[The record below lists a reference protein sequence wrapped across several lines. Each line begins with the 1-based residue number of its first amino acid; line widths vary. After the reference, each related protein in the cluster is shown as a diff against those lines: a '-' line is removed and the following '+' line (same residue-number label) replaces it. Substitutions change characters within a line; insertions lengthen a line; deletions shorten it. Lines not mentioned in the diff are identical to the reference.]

1 MFESRT
7 EGRVNPLS
15 YFVALLSLVAL
26 VLFGAWAANA
36 DAKSN
41 KGPKPTPMIFVHGQ
55 SGSAQQFESDA
66 MRFTSNGFPQNR
78 IFAYEYDTNEGTND
92 LALANLD
99 PFIEMVM
106 SKTGSDKVDIL
117 AHSRGTSVMHA
128 YLDTPERAA
137 AVRKYVNFDGRSAD
151 SPPGGVPTLAVW
163 GEPFSMGSEPGEIV
177 GAKNVRY
184 PEKSHTEVT
193 TSKQAFGEVYKFLVG
208 KKAKTKNVVPEPPGQ
223 VTVAGRASD
232 FPANTGIEGGTLKV
246 YELVAK
252 TGQRKSGKP
261 VYKKSLDASGNFGPF
276 KVNGKKR
283 YEFAVDQPESTTIHN
298 YPEPFEHDDH
308 FYRVLSAPALV
319 PFLDGSPNHTNVT
332 VTRMREFRGDQ
343 TGPGANDKL
352 ELNGVNVVND
362 VSAPRSGRILAMF
375 NLDRGSDG
383 MSDLGTVLFPF
394 SVLTFLSG
402 QDYYMP
408 ASADAS
414 GKIAVK
420 ETMRDPGGHVTTT
433 NVPNWPSSE
442 NNVSVYFKDYA
453 AKSFTKSKKT
463 KNKCAKK
470 KNKKAKKKCK
480 KKQKKQKKQKD
491 KKDKKDK

>member
-1 MFESRT
+1 MIDSRT
-7 EGRVNPLS
+7 DGRRRP
-15 YFVALLSLVAL
+15 FL
-26 VLFGAWAANA
+26 VLVTALTLGGLMMLAPWAADA
-36 DAKSN
+36 GAKSN
-41 KGPKPTPMIFVHGQ
+41 KQKPGAKPTPLIFVHGQ
-55 SGSAQQFESDA
+55 SGSAQQFESNA
-66 MRFTSNGFPQNR
+66 MRFSSNGFPQKR
-78 IFAYEYDTNEGTND
+78 IFVYEYDTNESTND
-92 LALANLD
+92 LAIAGLD
-99 PFIEMVM
+99 PFIEMVK
-106 SKTGSDKVDIL
+106 SKTGAKKVDIL
-117 AHSRGTSVMHA
+117 GHSRGTSVMHA
-128 YLDTPERAA
+128 YLSTPERAA
-137 AVRKYVNFDGRSAD
+137 MVRRYVNFDGRTAD

-163 GEPFSMGSEPGEIV
+163 GEPFSAGMGPDTREIV
-177 GAKNVRY
+177 GAKNVRF

-193 TSKQAFGEVYKFLVG
+193 TSKQAFGDVYRFLAG
-208 KKAKTKNVVPEPPGQ
+208 KKPTTKNVAPEPPGQ

-232 FPANTGIEGGTLKV
+232 FPANTGIDDGKLKV

-261 VYKKSLDASGNFGPF
+261 VYKKTLGANGNFGPI

-283 YEFAVDQPESTTIHN
+283 YEFEVTRPGSTTIHN

-308 FYRVLSAPALV
+308 FYRVLSAPGLV

-352 ELNGVNVVND
+352 ELNGVNVIND
-362 VSAPRSGRILAMF
+362 VIAPRSGRILAVF
-375 NLDRGSDG
+375 NLDRNSDG
-383 MSDLGTVLFPF
+383 VSDFGSVLFPF
-394 SVLTFLSG
+394 SVLTFLTG
-402 QDYYMP
+402 VDNYMP

-420 ETMRDPGGHVTTT
+420 ETMRDPGGQVETT

-442 NNVSVYFKDYA
+442 HNVSVYFKDYA
-453 AKSFTKSKKT
+453 AKSYKKSKKA

-480 KKQKKQKKQKD
+480 KKQKHKKSKNGE
-491 KKDKKDK
+491 